1 MQTERDSGFGYPLL
15 YPDQGEIRLLFTI
28 PKDDDRVI
36 LLDYPSVTTFRK
48 VLRSQLH
55 TLEPRTR
62 EYVQSK
68 LPIIDSGEVDNATP
82 LAVSVYREMSHEA
95 S

>member
-1 MQTERDSGFGYPLL
+1 MQTERDSGFGYPLS

-28 PKDDDRVI
+28 PKENDRVI
-36 LLDYPSVTTFRK
+36 LLDYPSVMTFRR

-62 EYVQSK
+62 EYVESK
-68 LPIIDSGEVDNATP
+68 LFIIDSGEVDNATP
-82 LAVSVYREMSHEA
+82 LAFRVYREISHDK
-95 S
+95 